1 MKPVV
6 YITTSWDDGHPL
18 DARVAEL
25 LAKYDL
31 PGTFYVPK
39 TAEYGTMAAVRLR
52 ELSSAF
58 EIGAHTIHHVVLTGI
73 SDQVARNEIV
83 DSKSW
88 VEDNTGLPCRMF
100 CPPSGRYAKRHLE
113 LIREAGFTGM
123 RSVELLSLE
132 YPRAKAGLVV
142 LPTSIQAHPNS
153 LATYAKNTIKRAA
166 FKNLWRYAVRGPSS
180 DWGKLAESLLYR
192 SLEHGGVFHLWGHS
206 WELQETGQWQR
217 LEEVLRFISQFNDQT
232 HRTTNLQVCQ
242 TCEVNRNCPTRESY
256 VLPILDSSMGDW
268 RDVTWLDRETEKNA
282 NSAELR
288 HRCGLSQ

>member
-1 MKPVV
+1 MKPVP

-39 TAEYGTMAAVRLR
+39 TAEYGTMATAQLR
-52 ELSSAF
+52 DLSSAF
-58 EIGAHTIHHVVLTGI
+58 EIGAHTLHHVVLTSI

-83 DSKSW
+83 ASKSW

-100 CPPSGRYAKRHLE
+100 CPPSGRYSPRHLE
-113 LIREAGFTGM
+113 LIRQGGFTGM

-132 YPRAKAGLVV
+132 CPRAKGGLMV

-166 FKNLWRYAVRGPSS
+166 FKNLWRYAVRGSSS
-180 DWGKLAESLLYR
+180 DWVKLAGSLLQR
-192 SLEHGGVFHLWGHS
+192 SIDRGGVFHLWGHS

-217 LEEVLRFISQFNDQT
+217 LEEVLRFISRFNDQT
-232 HRTTNLQVCQ
+232 HRATNLQVCQ
-242 TCEVNRNCPTRESY
+242 ASAVNRNCPTHESN
-256 VLPILDSSMGDW
+256 VLPSLSRSVGNSIAMG
-268 RDVTWLDRETEKNA
+268 RLDRETEKNA

-288 HRCGLSQ
+288 HGCGLSQ